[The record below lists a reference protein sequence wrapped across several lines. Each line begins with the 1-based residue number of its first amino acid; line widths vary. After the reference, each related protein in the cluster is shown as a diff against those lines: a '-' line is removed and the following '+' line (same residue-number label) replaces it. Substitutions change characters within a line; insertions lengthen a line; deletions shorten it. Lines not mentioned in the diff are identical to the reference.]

1 MKFGGRILDKKNII
15 ILLLFISIAGLLFS
29 AWNLYNA
36 SASDGIGS
44 ERINILL
51 LGSDA
56 RTPDHNGYTDS
67 ITVLSIDKKTKKVFL
82 LSIPRDTMVEIQ
94 GRGVAKINS
103 AYAYGDINS
112 TKTAVEDFL
121 NLRIDYYALVDFT
134 SFQEMVDTLGGINM
148 YVEPHI
154 SAVRP
159 KLHGKTGMNRLT
171 GSEALIIVRF
181 RQDSE
186 SEGGRMQRHRE
197 AIKAL
202 TDEIL
207 KPSNVLKLPTILNQ
221 LRQNVKTDIPAVETT
236 VIEKLM
242 AGFDIDNAK
251 IEVVPGNYTTIN
263 GENSMIPDMN
273 KTEAIVLELGLR
285 N

>member
-1 MKFGGRILDKKNII
+1 MDKKNII
-15 ILLLFISIAGLLFS
+15 ILLLFISIAGLSFS
-29 AWNLYNA
+29 AFNLYNTFT
-36 SASDGIGS
+36 SDGIGS

-56 RTPDHNGYTDS
+56 RTPEHNGYTDS
-67 ITVLSIDKKTKKVFL
+67 ITILSIDKQTKEIFL
-82 LSIPRDTMVEIQ
+82 LSIPRDTMVEIP
-94 GRGVAKINS
+94 GRGVGKINS
-103 AYAYGDINS
+103 AYAYGDINT
-112 TKTAVEDFL
+112 TKTAVENFL
-121 NLRIDYYALVDFT
+121 NVRIDYYTLVDFT
-134 SFQEMVDTLGGINM
+134 SFKEMVDTLGGIDM

-159 KLHGKTGMNRLT
+159 ELNGKTGMSRLT
-171 GSEALIIVRF
+171 GSEALVVLRF

-186 SEGGRMQRHRE
+186 SEGGRMKRHRE
-197 AIKAL
+197 AIKAI

-221 LRQNVKTDIPAVETT
+221 LSQNVKTDIPPVETT
-236 VIEKLM
+236 VIEKLI
-242 AGFDIDNAK
+242 AGFDINNAK
-251 IEVVPGNYTTIN
+251 IGVVTGNYTTIN

-273 KTEAIVLELGLR
+273 KTEAILVELGLR

>member
-1 MKFGGRILDKKNII
+1 MDKKNII
-15 ILLLFISIAGLLFS
+15 ILLLFISIAGLSFS
-29 AWNLYNA
+29 AFNLYNTFT
-36 SASDGIGS
+36 SDGIGS

-56 RTPDHNGYTDS
+56 RTPEHNGYTDS
-67 ITVLSIDKKTKKVFL
+67 ITILSIDKQTKEIFL
-82 LSIPRDTMVEIQ
+82 LSIPRDTMVEIP
-94 GRGVAKINS
+94 GRGVGKINS
-103 AYAYGDINS
+103 AYAYGDINT
-112 TKTAVEDFL
+112 TKTAVENFL
-121 NLRIDYYALVDFT
+121 NVRIDYYTLVDFT
-134 SFQEMVDTLGGINM
+134 SFKEMVDTLGGIDM

-159 KLHGKTGMNRLT
+159 ELNGKTGMSRLT
-171 GSEALIIVRF
+171 GSEALVVLRF

-186 SEGGRMQRHRE
+186 SEGGRMKRHRE
-197 AIKAL
+197 AIKAI

-221 LRQNVKTDIPAVETT
+221 LSQNVKTDIPPVETT
-236 VIEKLM
+236 VIEKLI
-242 AGFDIDNAK
+242 AGFDINNAK
-251 IEVVPGNYTTIN
+251 IGVVTGNYTHIN

-273 KTEAIVLELGLR
+273 KTEAILVELGLR